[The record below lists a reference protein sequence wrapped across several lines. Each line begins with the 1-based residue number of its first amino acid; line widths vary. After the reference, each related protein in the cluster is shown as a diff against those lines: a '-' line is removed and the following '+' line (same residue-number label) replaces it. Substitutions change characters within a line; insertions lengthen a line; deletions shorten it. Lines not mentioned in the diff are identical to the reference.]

1 MKWFSIGNLL
11 NKLRLPI
18 STASNIESE
27 KARTDIVPVV
37 NSLDVNSYT
46 FEIRPD
52 IINLLYFTSGPLK
65 NLSFEVNEPSAIDT
79 TLPLSKAAPDK
90 TDYYPRYSSLT
101 SSQRFSYL
109 KWLERLNAPVD
120 LGYPFLTLYNME
132 RRIATNSKVEEAVS
146 IIKELRSNVDN
157 PSFNYYSA
165 VALTFASMRYQ
176 EPKYILDIDFNK
188 VPIDLAI
195 LLSFQKTHKLSSNF
209 LIQNYRKF
217 GWKNKNYLKNYPDRF
232 KSTFEDLLIKRF
244 GHPYFPEPKTAKFDS
259 FKNLTLSNYSL
270 PDDIRIIKFPDF
282 ISDSSI
288 AAQIFKIFSQTHSE
302 IKNYLQKHPESRIKR
317 PNKKTLTINVS
328 TGYPMASESSI
339 KRTRDE
345 LKMRENLT
353 PSQRKSDLLLA
364 ATEFG
369 ENGVKNS
376 ILNYGYDVIG
386 TVGIQGELD
395 YKTGEWDKAEKELI
409 SCLQI
414 NPNYVTR
421 LAIMYRKQ
429 RRYKDEINVLNYVI
443 ANWPLS
449 PFNAYGGNT
458 TDFVVRLTKA
468 KEYLKKHKESDCS
481 RGVNYVFLD
490 YDADFLQQLLGIGSK
505 NY

>member
-1 MKWFSIGNLL
+1 
-11 NKLRLPI
+11 
-18 STASNIESE
+18 
-27 KARTDIVPVV
+27 
-37 NSLDVNSYT
+37 
-46 FEIRPD
+46 
-52 IINLLYFTSGPLK
+52 
-65 NLSFEVNEPSAIDT
+65 
-79 TLPLSKAAPDK
+79 
-90 TDYYPRYSSLT
+90 
-101 SSQRFSYL
+101 
-109 KWLERLNAPVD
+109 
-120 LGYPFLTLYNME
+120 
-132 RRIATNSKVEEAVS
+132 
-146 IIKELRSNVDN
+146 
-157 PSFNYYSA
+157 
-165 VALTFASMRYQ
+165 
-176 EPKYILDIDFNK
+176 
-188 VPIDLAI
+188 
-195 LLSFQKTHKLSSNF
+195 
-209 LIQNYRKF
+209 
-217 GWKNKNYLKNYPDRF
+217 
-232 KSTFEDLLIKRF
+232 
-244 GHPYFPEPKTAKFDS
+244 
-259 FKNLTLSNYSL
+259 
-270 PDDIRIIKFPDF
+270 
-282 ISDSSI
+282 
-288 AAQIFKIFSQTHSE
+288 
-302 IKNYLQKHPESRIKR
+302 
-317 PNKKTLTINVS
+317 
-328 TGYPMASESSI
+328 MASESSI